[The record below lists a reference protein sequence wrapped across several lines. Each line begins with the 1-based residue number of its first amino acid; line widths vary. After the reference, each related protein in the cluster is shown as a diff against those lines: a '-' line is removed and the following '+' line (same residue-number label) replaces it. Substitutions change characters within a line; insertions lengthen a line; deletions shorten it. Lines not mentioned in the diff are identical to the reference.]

1 MNNALAVVPANAA
14 TRTPDLSPGVPL
26 ARASARV
33 AGFLETGLRGAAN
46 TARAYASDLRGYA
59 AFCER
64 HGRLALPADVAT
76 LAEYIAYLASEKPAP
91 DPVAGGSGEKSK
103 RASSP

>member
-1 MNNALAVVPANAA
+1 MNNALTLVPAQA
-14 TRTPDLSPGVPL
+14 PDLSPGAPL

-46 TARAYASDLRGYA
+46 TARAYASDLKSYA

-64 HGRLALPADVAT
+64 HGLVALPADVAT
-76 LAEYIAYLASEKPAP
+76 LAEYVAYLASEKPAP
-91 DPVAGGSGEKSK
+91 DPATYRVHISLQ
-103 RASSP
+103 PID